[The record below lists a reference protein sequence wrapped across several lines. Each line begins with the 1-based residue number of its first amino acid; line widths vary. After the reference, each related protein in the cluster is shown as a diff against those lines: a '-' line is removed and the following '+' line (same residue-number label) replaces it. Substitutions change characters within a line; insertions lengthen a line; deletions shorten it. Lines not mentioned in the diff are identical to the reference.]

1 MATAMSRN
9 INEKRAGGTVCRGI
23 GAAPGM
29 AHGRLSF
36 RRRAEARCDEQS
48 RRTPAEERARFAAAR
63 DRARAD
69 IEELAATAA
78 RRAGEDAA
86 AIFEIHG
93 MLLDDEDFGA
103 AVEDGI
109 SRGLTAESA
118 ALTAGERLA
127 AVFDG
132 MEDEYLRARAADM
145 RDVARRV
152 LDCFAG
158 TAPDSGSEPG
168 GACIIVAPDLSPAET
183 VTLDPAGVLG
193 FVTFGGSRTS
203 HTAILARQMGIP
215 AIVMT
220 GEIPAEYNGC
230 DALLDGAAGV
240 LTVDPTLTEL
250 EEFADR
256 ENAARERRE
265 RLAATAHL
273 PAVTL
278 SGRRIAM
285 MANIGSPDEAA
296 AAAEAGADGIGLFRS
311 EFLYLGRGDL
321 PGEEEQLAAYRRA
334 LSAFP
339 HGQVIVR
346 TLDIGAD
353 KTLASVP
360 AAHEEN
366 PALGVRGVRFCFRN
380 PTIFR
385 TQLRALC
392 RASAFGKLAVMIP
405 MVVCADEVRRVRA
418 LLREVQN
425 ELRYEEYPFDPAMP
439 LGIMLETPA
448 AALMCD
454 TLCEVCDFFSV
465 GTNDLCQYTL
475 AADRQNG
482 GLAAL
487 IEDNTEPVFRLI
499 GAAADAVHRAG
510 GGKWIGVCGELAAD
524 ASLTAK
530 FLAAGADELSVS
542 PPYIAEIKEKIRSSV

>member
-1 MATAMSRN
+1 MSRN

-69 IEELAATAA
+69 IEELAVTAA

-93 MLLDDEDFGA
+93 MLLDDADFGA

-118 ALTAGERLA
+118 ALAAGERLA

-240 LTVDPTLTEL
+240 LTVDPTLAEL

-285 MANIGSPDEAA
+285 MANIGSPEEAA
-296 AAAEAGADGIGLFRS
+296 SAG
-311 EFLYLGRGDL
+311 E
-321 PGEEEQLAAYRRA
+321 
-334 LSAFP
+334 
-339 HGQVIVR
+339 
-346 TLDIGAD
+346 
-353 KTLASVP
+353 
-360 AAHEEN
+360 
-366 PALGVRGVRFCFRN
+366 
-380 PTIFR
+380 
-385 TQLRALC
+385 
-392 RASAFGKLAVMIP
+392 
-405 MVVCADEVRRVRA
+405 
-418 LLREVQN
+418 
-425 ELRYEEYPFDPAMP
+425 
-439 LGIMLETPA
+439 
-448 AALMCD
+448 
-454 TLCEVCDFFSV
+454 
-465 GTNDLCQYTL
+465 
-475 AADRQNG
+475 
-482 GLAAL
+482 
-487 IEDNTEPVFRLI
+487 
-499 GAAADAVHRAG
+499 
-510 GGKWIGVCGELAAD
+510 
-524 ASLTAK
+524 
-530 FLAAGADELSVS
+530 AGADELSVS